1 MGSKGRAA
9 ACAGRDRGEVT
20 REKLVKAGLKI
31 YSEVGF
37 QSASTRRLAAEAG
50 VNIAAIP
57 YYFGSKE
64 GLYHAVLD
72 YVVEFY
78 RGQLGAEL
86 DRIREAVTDP
96 ATTRETYMKLMDA
109 YMRLVVHFIL
119 KESPERARISRIYIR
134 EQLDPTSG
142 FTRLYE
148 GFIREMRETHEALV
162 AAIIGCDVHSL
173 EVKLLSQTLIGQVTI
188 FKSSRVTVLK
198 HLGWTQ
204 YGEECMA
211 AIEKIVSRNV
221 RALMQAYLS
230 KDSEL

>member
-1 MGSKGRAA
+1 MSSKRRSAT
-9 ACAGRDRGEVT
+9 CTSRDRGEVS
-20 REKLVKAGLKI
+20 REKLVRAGVKI

-78 RGQLGAEL
+78 RGQLGDALARIQQAMEDPETTGDGYMEL
-86 DRIREAVTDP
+86 LDEF
-96 ATTRETYMKLMDA
+96 
-109 YMRLVVHFIL
+109 MRLVVHFIL

-148 GFIREMRETHEALV
+148 GFIREMRETHEGLV
-162 AAIIGCDVHSL
+162 AAIMGCDVHSL
-173 EVKLLSQTLIGQVTI
+173 EVKLLSQSMIGQVMI
-188 FKSSRVTVLK
+188 FKSSRGTVLK
-198 HLGWTQ
+198 HLGWTR
-204 YGEECMA
+204 YGEERIE
-211 AIEKIVSRNV
+211 AIEEIVSRNV
-221 RALMQAYLS
+221 RALMQAYCR
-230 KDSEL
+230 KEGEL